1 MQTPTSTRA
10 RAGGYSDFFSSGFRA
25 ISAKRVKPRPRPAST
40 YSLPSIPSDLIR
52 SMSSTSRRRST
63 DSQNTGLPYPLPSPK
78 RKEDL
83 HSNIVTPL
91 PNEKR
96 KKRSSFIEFS
106 ARLFDK
112 MTPGVP
118 EAVSFVEFDE
128 TRRCSRSQSRNGAS
142 HYSKLGIPSPI
153 VEMNVSSIRTFY
165 PDSNESDPFNSSP
178 NSKSFFIDL
187 SDSSSSSSFTS
198 SPKRSRHQ
206 SFMSFSGSS
215 LSSLTSFTRRERPS
229 SIHSLPTV
237 DLLSSGPV
245 RTRYSISRTPS
256 YHHPSNSD
264 KASFSFQEES
274 TVPESPYENDDRD
287 LANIDWRDFHM
298 QFFDNLPAPASALA
312 HTICSLH

>member
-1 MQTPTSTRA
+1 MGFTNFVSFSRSVLEGTESCTLMISSRS
-10 RAGGYSDFFSSGFRA
+10 RTFYGGSG
-25 ISAKRVKPRPRPAST
+25 
-40 YSLPSIPSDLIR
+40 
-52 SMSSTSRRRST
+52 
-63 DSQNTGLPYPLPSPK
+63 PK

-128 TRRCSRSQSRNGAS
+128 TRRCSRSQSRNGTS
-142 HYSKLGIPSPI
+142 HYSKLGIPSPV

-198 SPKRSRHQ
+198 SPKRSRHH
-206 SFMSFSGSS
+206 
-215 LSSLTSFTRRERPS
+215 E
-229 SIHSLPTV
+229 
-237 DLLSSGPV
+237 
-245 RTRYSISRTPS
+245 
-256 YHHPSNSD
+256 NE
-264 KASFSFQEES
+264 ASFSFQEES

-287 LANIDWRDFHM
+287 LANIDWREFHI
-298 QFFDNLPAPASALA
+298 QFFDN
-312 HTICSLH
+312 I